1 MSVSSTQKVWGMG
14 CGEKSTYYYG
24 NVVVFMFYKAIL
36 LWGVGNKNLCFM
48 PKLWQKWVK
57 ELLTY

>member
-14 CGEKSTYYYG
+14 CGEESTYYYG

-48 PKLWQKWVK
+48 PKL
-57 ELLTY
+57 